1 MADKS
6 KWTPTKQ
13 KRLALGVCIYCGK
26 NPPKPTVKG
35 CQDCLS
41 RITKKSNAYAK
52 ENPERAKAYRKRTR
66 VKAIQKYGGRCEC
79 CGETNILFLT
89 IDHKN
94 NDGGEERKATGVVST
109 AFYLQLLRNEI
120 RKDLQ
125 VLCFNCNCGKNHNE
139 GICPHIRPLQDRPSD
154 LRKSPNRKTRSK
166 TIWPTD
172 EDLQSMIST
181 SNVHQ
186 VALRLKVAPSVL
198 WGRVRRRGIVT
209 GDGRKRK
216 ST

>member
-198 WGRVRRRGIVT
+198 WGRVRRREIVT